1 MGVPAADDP
10 EASSDDDEELE
21 ALLRRDALKAV
32 AANDTSG
39 KFQVAAE
46 DEGTIATG
54 NTVYA
59 IATKKGGL
67 ARDHLAEVVSKITKN
82 GQVFLTYMDKTEE
95 QEEVKSVAR
104 IMASAVTASLLLQA
118 KQDIGVRFLNEE
130 EAKKDPAFAARLE
143 GTTII
148 SLRTTPK
155 GFVVSNKRHLKYLAT
170 KLCDGILHS
179 QS

>member
-104 IMASAVTASLLLQA
+104 IMASAVTASCSFRPSRISGCL
-118 KQDIGVRFLNEE
+118 LNEE
-130 EAKKDPAFAARLE
+130 EVKKAGIWHDEAQRSLACALRRRASSSPTS
-143 GTTII
+143 GTSSIW
-148 SLRTTPK
+148 L
-155 GFVVSNKRHLKYLAT
+155 
-170 KLCDGILHS
+170 
-179 QS
+179 QSCAMAYCTVRAD